1 MSILETLKG
10 SNLQNLEFMYGQF
23 VKDNDSFTNTI
34 NNSEA
39 KIKVIG
45 EDLLIL
51 GEVKKLL
58 IKLKNSKMIDKKDFI
73 LNTIN
78 TALSDVFLDQNI
90 KIDIVA
96 SNTNQEASKLNIKYD
111 VVLFQNNLE
120 MARNEKMLNNNGGG
134 VLSFI
139 SILFKILVGYIYS
152 RNKFYIFDE
161 SIAEVSELYRP
172 RMAQFFQKFCSVH
185 GFTIV
190 LITQTSDIA
199 EFADLTYYLDG
210 EFEDGIPTLKIDKI
224 DGEDPKTNY
233 IFTEIENFQSIKKL
247 KFKYKGFTAV
257 IGKNNIGKS
266 ASFRAVNSL
275 LFNAFDTK
283 EYPRMLSSERPDKRL
298 NTRIVFGFVGE
309 DGEAHDKV
317 IEVYK
322 KGTSLIYKFDGNEF
336 VGKML
341 AFEKVKD
348 KIESIGFRYLRLKD
362 SYKNFKGSLKDQTER
377 LAITTQ
383 QDDYYLIGGKAADTA
398 KVFDFLFDSRE
409 VTLAI
414 ITLNEDIL
422 NFEKEINNL
431 NLDVFVARNAQKAND
446 VKLRLCVNIYKQ
458 KLIEYLNS
466 SVSEIH
472 YLEHCADVNLK
483 VINKIDEMTNLIL
496 TKDSLVYEAGK
507 VEFLENEVT
516 KINARL
522 QIISIL
528 ISKEENLIL
537 LNNLF
542 MNITQIKILEIEIKK
557 NINYQNGLFLANYF
571 EEKNKVAILENDLN
585 KNLRKVG
592 VLTDLINT
600 LSKIDLL
607 EQFMFAYD
615 TLTSQDLRIKN
626 LTTKSMI
633 LGKII
638 TNTILKEEN
647 RLIVS
652 NILSQ
657 IDFIVQ
663 AEKSINYNKKLLQI
677 YNLRD
682 QIDYINGYIFEY
694 NKLSEAITLK
704 QNQYNDLQFKFNNL
718 HTHFGLVPCSSCGG
732 IGFCN

>member
-45 EDLLIL
+45 DDLLIL

-458 KLIEYLNS
+458 KLIESLNS

-483 VINKIDEMTNLIL
+483 VINKIDEITNLIL
-496 TKDSLVYEAGK
+496 TKDSLLYEAGK

-615 TLTSQDLRIKN
+615 AVASQDLRIKN
-626 LTTKSMI
+626 LTMKSMI

-694 NKLSEAITLK
+694 NKLSEVITLK

>member
-45 EDLLIL
+45 DDLLIL

>member
-45 EDLLIL
+45 DDLLIL

-615 TLTSQDLRIKN
+615 AVASQDLRIKN

>member
-1 MSILETLKG
+1 
-10 SNLQNLEFMYGQF
+10 MYGQF

-458 KLIEYLNS
+458 KLIESLNS

-496 TKDSLVYEAGK
+496 TRDSLV
-507 VEFLENEVT
+507 
-516 KINARL
+516 
-522 QIISIL
+522 
-528 ISKEENLIL
+528 
-537 LNNLF
+537 
-542 MNITQIKILEIEIKK
+542 
-557 NINYQNGLFLANYF
+557 
-571 EEKNKVAILENDLN
+571 
-585 KNLRKVG
+585 
-592 VLTDLINT
+592 
-600 LSKIDLL
+600 
-607 EQFMFAYD
+607 
-615 TLTSQDLRIKN
+615 
-626 LTTKSMI
+626 
-633 LGKII
+633 
-638 TNTILKEEN
+638 
-647 RLIVS
+647 
-652 NILSQ
+652 
-657 IDFIVQ
+657 
-663 AEKSINYNKKLLQI
+663 
-677 YNLRD
+677 
-682 QIDYINGYIFEY
+682 
-694 NKLSEAITLK
+694 
-704 QNQYNDLQFKFNNL
+704 
-718 HTHFGLVPCSSCGG
+718 
-732 IGFCN
+732 

>member
-571 EEKNKVAILENDLN
+571 EEKNKVAVLENDLN

-615 TLTSQDLRIKN
+615 AVASQDLRIKN